1 MQGKRCPAH
10 TCQQQGARRGALGA
24 VSTPSQLAHF
34 ASVACME
41 RGNPACACTWRPA
54 DMPGGSARA
63 AVCGRPHALARAIGE
78 EAGGHVHAHPRAEA
92 CLAHGLDVLA
102 PDHLSTVK
110 GHPHAEHDRT
120 TWHGLGSRRWNR
132 LEYGTPFLM
141 LLLRPMLQPPIA
153 AVTAEPRTA
162 RHDTPAH
169 VPCMRPHL
177 PTAPRRQRP
186 GVTARPTRC
195 PRRTT
200 RVSTA
205 DARSHGIARGRQGA
219 HGLAAQ
225 AVGPVARVFL
235 HAQVHRIVRA
245 RRGPAE
251 AAAATDASHD
261 VVGER
266 AHRRR
271 EHQRA
276 RYVAHQGQFAA
287 RRASRPKVL
296 RVEQEQTRARCAP
309 ERQAM
314 QAADLFHSVV
324 GERAGRWR
332 VSQQACEL
340 PGMCSSLCFTAAAVK
355 GNLFNSP
362 DFPGRNV

>member
-1 MQGKRCPAH
+1 MR
-10 TCQQQGARRGALGA
+10 
-24 VSTPSQLAHF
+24 PSFPPL
-34 ASVACME
+34 
-41 RGNPACACTWRPA
+41 R
-54 DMPGGSARA
+54 GGSGPASQRAPRDAR
-63 AVCGRPHALARAIGE
+63 
-78 EAGGHVHAHPRAEA
+78 
-92 CLAHGLDVLA
+92 
-102 PDHLSTVK
+102 K
-110 GHPHAEHDRT
+110 RT
-120 TWHGLGSRRWNR
+120 TH
-132 LEYGTPFLM
+132 
-141 LLLRPMLQPPIA
+141 
-153 AVTAEPRTA
+153 
-162 RHDTPAH
+162 
-169 VPCMRPHL
+169 
-177 PTAPRRQRP
+177 
-186 GVTARPTRC
+186 
-195 PRRTT
+195 
-200 RVSTA
+200 VSTA
-205 DARSHGIARGRQGA
+205 DACSHGIARGGQRA
-219 HGLAAQ
+219 HGLAAH

-235 HAQVHRIVRA
+235 QAQVHRVVRA
-245 RRGPAE
+245 ARGPAE

-276 RYVAHQGQFAA
+276 RYVAHQGQVAA